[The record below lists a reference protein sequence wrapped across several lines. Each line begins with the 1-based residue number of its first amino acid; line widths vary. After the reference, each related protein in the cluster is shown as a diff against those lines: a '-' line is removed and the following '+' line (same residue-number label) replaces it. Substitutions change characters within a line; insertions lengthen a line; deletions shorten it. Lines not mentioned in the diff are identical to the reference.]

1 MPVPIARPAAE
12 TAAPMGRVIKSSRFT
27 AISPAETPVE
37 AALARV
43 KVRNGMRVYIR
54 ARIGTAH
61 HFLLPQ

>member
-1 MPVPIARPAAE
+1 MPVPIARPTAE
-12 TAAPMGRVIKSSRFT
+12 TAAPMGRVMRSSRCT
-27 AISPAETPVE
+27 AISPAEMPVE

-43 KVRNGMRVYIR
+43 KVRNGIRVYIR